1 MSTLLATVLLF
12 PGRAAVTSLPIR
24 ALSPNGRLAP
34 DLDKI
39 TVTPTR
45 QTQKIIDGFMRNS
58 IIESNNERAL
68 RLENGHIVC
77 MTSDSGVLTLFDAG
91 GHTIRTIPVRAG
103 ETRIKTEERGLVI
116 ASLNV
121 NARAFARK
129 FVIN

>member
-1 MSTLLATVLLF
+1 MKLNCKRFVSALLATVLLF
-12 PGRAAVTSLPIR
+12 PGRAAITSLPIR
-24 ALSPNGRLAP
+24 ALSPNGRLAI
-34 DLDKI
+34 DVSINTDKQ
-39 TVTPTR
+39 PTYV
-45 QTQKIIDGFMRNS
+45 IM
-58 IIESNNERAL
+58 

-103 ETRIKTEERGLVI
+103 ETRIKTEERGPVI